1 MVRETRGEA
10 VECLVIRSAGSSGSH
25 TYVRALGQVQIRLAA
40 HIDVGNGNPDLSR
53 PSYTRRMKS
62 LEAKRCTV
70 MGLGRFGGGLGVTR
84 WLVDQGCIVCVTDQA
99 PPEALA
105 DSLAPL
111 RKDIDQGRVHLKLGG
126 HDPEDF
132 IQTDLVIAN
141 PAVPRP
147 WENPCLHAARDH
159 GVHITTEIRLLVER
173 LDRDRVIGVT
183 GTNGKSTTTTM
194 IHHILT
200 HAGLD
205 AKLGGNIGGSLL
217 PLVHTFT
224 EDTWIILELSSAM
237 LYWLGDERSDQ
248 GWSPGTSVLTNVAP
262 NHIDWH
268 GTESHYRQCK
278 DNITRWQQNGEN
290 ALRGDHVSTRANP
303 IPMQLPGTH
312 NQANAHLAVMAATRA
327 TGVAPE
333 IAAAAL
339 ADFPGLPHRLE
350 AIGDQARFFNDS
362 KSTTPEATV
371 LAVEAFSPLRSR
383 VHLIAGGYDKGV
395 SLKSIADLSRHI
407 GGLYT
412 IGTTGAALAE
422 QSAGTVVA
430 CGDLENAVDEAF
442 RRMGPEDVLLL
453 SPGCASWDQFDHF
466 EARGDAFRRLVLA
479 QSGNCGSDRIAPT
492 RSMSDPTP

>member
-278 DNITRWQQNGEN
+278 DNITR
-290 ALRGDHVSTRANP
+290 
-303 IPMQLPGTH
+303 
-312 NQANAHLAVMAATRA
+312 
-327 TGVAPE
+327 
-333 IAAAAL
+333 
-339 ADFPGLPHRLE
+339 
-350 AIGDQARFFNDS
+350 
-362 KSTTPEATV
+362 
-371 LAVEAFSPLRSR
+371 
-383 VHLIAGGYDKGV
+383 
-395 SLKSIADLSRHI
+395 
-407 GGLYT
+407 
-412 IGTTGAALAE
+412 
-422 QSAGTVVA
+422 
-430 CGDLENAVDEAF
+430 
-442 RRMGPEDVLLL
+442 
-453 SPGCASWDQFDHF
+453 
-466 EARGDAFRRLVLA
+466 
-479 QSGNCGSDRIAPT
+479 
-492 RSMSDPTP
+492 